1 MFEYTEYN
9 PYTHTGR
16 PSNHFANVNY
26 AALNKQDGTRKRFVS
41 RFGKDGMLV
50 EVDLSGF
57 HLFLIYLLLKRTF
70 PTNVYLELGKLYFG
84 KDELTKEEVAQAK
97 VQTFKQIYGSISP
110 EYWEVEP
117 FNSIKNLQNQ
127 TWEGYAQGT
136 LKTFLYKME
145 IPKGI
150 EKHKLFNYMLQNLE
164 TEFNAEIIKR
174 LNQITK
180 NTQTKLILYTYDSF
194 LLDYCFEDGKL
205 LLQTIMETFKN
216 IPCKLKYGTN
226 YHELHEKR

>member
-1 MFEYTEYN
+1 
-9 PYTHTGR
+9 
-16 PSNHFANVNY
+16 
-26 AALNKQDGTRKRFVS
+26 
-41 RFGKDGMLV
+41 MLV

-110 EYWEVEP
+110 EYWGVEP
-117 FNSIKNLQNQ
+117 FKSIRNLQNQ
-127 TWEGYAQGT
+127 TWKGYAQGT

-174 LNQITK
+174 LNNITK

-194 LLDYCFEDGKL
+194 LFDYCFEDGKL

-226 YHELHEKR
+226 YHELHEQR